1 MLVIQILR
9 RTTKEANLCHIK
21 TYPLASLS
29 NSQAISFVSCKI
41 VETQGIQLETFKAGN
56 YLFANLNRMACFDT
70 FQVVEPQVCC
80 NKLLQVQQSLMFLEN
95 RILQIL
101 KQEQTFLLLS
111 NPNSLAQLC
120 LLGTNATLIAR
131 CVCKKTIDILMPL
144 RVYRQAFKNRNYFL
158 SKYHLTIPTN
168 LRLFKVFFLKYLI
181 GTETTE
187 YLVVRF
193 KWSTNR
199 L

>member
-29 NSQAISFVSCKI
+29 NSQAISFVSCQV

-80 NKLLQVQQSLMFLEN
+80 NKLLQVQQSLMVTTISSVLV
-95 RILQIL
+95 RLT
-101 KQEQTFLLLS
+101 K
-111 NPNSLAQLC
+111 
-120 LLGTNATLIAR
+120 GLIMEFGMEHQR
-131 CVCKKTIDILMPL
+131 
-144 RVYRQAFKNRNYFL
+144 
-158 SKYHLTIPTN
+158 
-168 LRLFKVFFLKYLI
+168 
-181 GTETTE
+181 
-187 YLVVRF
+187 
-193 KWSTNR
+193 
-199 L
+199 